1 MSALP
6 PSGRRVPPPLRAL
19 PLIHRSYG
27 LMRPSPLALLSFGLL
42 PRSRSLCRLRS
53 APAAG
58 GMFPTLSLRI
68 YLRMPDP
75 MPRRFH
81 EVHLPVSSFVSSA
94 FPKSREGRLP
104 ASNPRTRLF
113 ADRLFEAADI
123 PLCSG
128 LQICSPPRSFPPLR
142 IQPQGGRGFDIRA
155 ERASLPPHAPDLLTV
170 RIQAIDGT
178 RTFTSPDSQPCRL
191 LPASCRFIQAHKHP
205 HNTQSASVNRPS
217 TERSVGH
224 SKADCTAKRSTLFP
238 PPRPNFSLNAEFPY
252 DV

>member
-1 MSALP
+1 
-6 PSGRRVPPPLRAL
+6 
-19 PLIHRSYG
+19 
-27 LMRPSPLALLSFGLL
+27 
-42 PRSRSLCRLRS
+42 
-53 APAAG
+53 
-58 GMFPTLSLRI
+58 
-68 YLRMPDP
+68 MPDP
-75 MPRRFH
+75 MPRRSH

-94 FPKSREGRLP
+94 FPKSRVGRLP

-178 RTFTSPDSQPCRL
+178 RTFTSQDSQPCRL
-191 LPASCRFIQAHKHP
+191 LPTSCRFIPALRDGLFSTAISGPRTSELSGGPSFGLIWGPLRSAFGNVGSVQA
-205 HNTQSASVNRPS
+205 T
-217 TERSVGH
+217 
-224 SKADCTAKRSTLFP
+224 
-238 PPRPNFSLNAEFPY
+238 PRGG
-252 DV
+252 D

>member
-1 MSALP
+1 LPNVGVASIGETCSASSEGVTPHSSLLRTHAP
-6 PSGRRVPPPLRAL
+6 IPSG
-19 PLIHRSYG
+19 
-27 LMRPSPLALLSFGLL
+27 SPLLRPW
-42 PRSRSLCRLRS
+42 PRSRSPGRLRS
-53 APAAG
+53 APAAS

-68 YLRMPDP
+68 FLQMPDP
-75 MPRRFH
+75 MPRRSH

-94 FPKSREGRLP
+94 FPKSRVGRLP
-104 ASNPRTRLF
+104 ASNPRTRFF

-178 RTFTSPDSQPCRL
+178 RTFTSQDSQPCRL
-191 LPASCRFIQAHKHP
+191 LPASCRFSPAH
-205 HNTQSASVNRPS
+205 
-217 TERSVGH
+217 
-224 SKADCTAKRSTLFP
+224 
-238 PPRPNFSLNAEFPY
+238 
-252 DV
+252 